1 MLTMRQVREWQSFCT
16 CGRCWRNTSFSHCC
30 TRRNDTKER
39 SYMHLYLL
47 RFLTNNNPGTFK
59 SGLGGNWISDQIRL
73 LFSQSQPP
81 VPLTPHYLVASKRPV
96 DAGAAAQATMRSF
109 ATPPHASFRRLQ
121 EERVLTEFKESC
133 VQIWNAAAYGGSNL
147 SANIDTAKNLPGRA
161 FEMPDG
167 WSNVFGIERYRA
179 AEGLFDETAAVTVS

>member
-1 MLTMRQVREWQSFCT
+1 
-16 CGRCWRNTSFSHCC
+16 
-30 TRRNDTKER
+30 
-39 SYMHLYLL
+39 MHLCDHICLP
-47 RFLTNNNPGTFK
+47 NHSSGTFK

-81 VPLTPHYLVASKRPV
+81 VPLTPHYLIASKRPV

-109 ATPPHASFRRLQ
+109 AISPHASFRRLQ

-133 VQIWNAAAYGGSNL
+133 VQIWNAAAYGGTNL

-167 WSNVFGIERYRA
+167 WSNVFGIDRYRA
-179 AEGLFDETAAVTVS
+179 AEGLFDETAAVTVSRSWRHICAKALTHSGWHTNSTHKSRDDTRHGASCPERCRR